1 MIGIYKI
8 TNKITGNFY
17 IGQSINIEKR
27 FKEHKR
33 KKLKTKLSKDFQKY
47 GLDNF
52 TFEIIEEVSIKRLNE
67 RELFYIEKLNPYY
80 NSHKTV
86 VNDCLRNIPEE
97 TINKL
102 KKSGKK
108 QWEEK
113 SQEEKEKIIK
123 NNLKGPALNH
133 KVSEETRNKI
143 RKSLLGTKMKDE
155 TKQKIS
161 NAHKEKFKNG
171 YINKG
176 AILKNQKKILCVQ
189 ENKSFNS
196 IKEAAKYYGIDA
208 GSITKVC
215 KGQRKS
221 CKNLIF
227 KYL

>member
-1 MIGIYKI
+1 MTGIYKI
-8 TNKITGNFY
+8 TNNITGNFY

-47 GLDNF
+47 GLNNF
-52 TFEIIEEVSIKRLNE
+52 TFEIVEIVSVDKLNE
-67 RELFYIEKLNPYY
+67 KELFYIENLKPYY
-80 NSHKTV
+80 NSKKAV
-86 VNDCLRNIPEE
+86 VNDCLRNISKD
-97 TINKL
+97 TIAKL
-102 KKSGKK
+102 KASGKK
-108 QWEEK
+108 HWEEK
-113 SQEEKEKIIK
+113 SQEDKEKLIK

-176 AILKNQKKILCVQ
+176 AILKNQKKVLCVQ

-196 IKEAAKYYGIDA
+196 IKEAAEYYGIDA